1 MATAVIT
8 SKNPVI
14 TRTIENANIPSA
26 IIIGPKRLS
35 VINETLPY
43 RIRFTNIQVPGYS
56 PNNPPGIGLQIIGYS
71 NWII

>member
-14 TRTIENANIPSA
+14 TRTIDKVNNPTT
-26 IIIGPKRLS
+26 IIVGPKRLS
-35 VINETLPY
+35 IINDTLPY
-43 RIRFTNIQVPGYS
+43 RLRFTTIQVPGYGN
-56 PNNPPGIGLQIIGYS
+56 NNPPGIGLQVIGYS

>member
-1 MATAVIT
+1 MASAVIT

-14 TRTIENANIPSA
+14 TRTIEKKNVPTA
-26 IIIGPKRLS
+26 IIVGPKRLS

-43 RIRFTNIQVPGYS
+43 RLRFTTIQIPGYG
-56 PNNPPGIGLQIIGYS
+56 PNNPPGIGLQVIGYS